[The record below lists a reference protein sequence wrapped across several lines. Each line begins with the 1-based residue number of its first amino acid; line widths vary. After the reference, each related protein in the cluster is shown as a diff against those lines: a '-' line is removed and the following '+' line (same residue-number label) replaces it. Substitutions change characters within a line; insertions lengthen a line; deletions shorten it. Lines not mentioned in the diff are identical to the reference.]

1 MSEIPSDIASSAAQ
15 AALQAREVARER
27 AGSAAGQGNAAQR
40 QVKAVDE
47 AGSTVET
54 EDADNQVFTDA
65 EGSGSQGK
73 PFEDDRPA
81 EEAEATE
88 SEDGVIRGEDGRL
101 HLDLEA

>member
-73 PFEDDRPA
+73 PFEDDRPSDGTEGKEP
-81 EEAEATE
+81 EE
-88 SEDGVIRGEDGRL
+88 GVIRGEDGRL
-101 HLDLEA
+101 HVDLEA